1 MNKAERSAIEEAIS
15 LLEGTIKHGEKSF
28 WYENVITTC
37 ESDLQETLEI
47 LKGII
52 KAKGDRN
59 HERT

>member
-15 LLEGTIKHGEKSF
+15 LLEYTIKHGEKSF
-28 WYENVITTC
+28 WYKNVITTC

-52 KAKGDRN
+52 KAKGDK

>member
-15 LLEGTIKHGEKSF
+15 LLEYTIKHGEKSL

-37 ESDLQETLEI
+37 ESDLQETLKI

-52 KAKGDRN
+52 KAKGDK